1 MSEELPP
8 GWAWAALGA
17 TADTQLGKMLSA
29 KSRRG
34 IKPRPYLRNQN
45 VQWHRFDLS
54 DVARMDFSDVEAQ
67 KYQLR
72 PGDLLVCEGGE
83 VGRCARWLRPAG
95 EMYFQKALHRIRPYG
110 GVETR
115 WLEFFLHWSAE
126 TGRFEA
132 HTSGSTIAH
141 LPQRDLRQLVLPLAP
156 VAESKRIVDALEEH
170 FSRLDAAEATLS
182 ATSRKLDAWLTSFL
196 TDACR
201 GPWPKAQLSDIIK
214 SLNNGVF
221 VSRPSA
227 QPPGS
232 PIYRISAVRPLVLR
246 TDDIRYA
253 DPAPKMADAY
263 KVESGD
269 ILLTRYSGNP
279 RFVGAAAVVPPGG
292 AGILHPDKLIRV
304 VADRSKA
311 LPGWIA
317 AYLTVG
323 EGRRGIEQR
332 LKTTAGQVGIS
343 GSQLRTVQ
351 IAVPPLSHQ
360 QKMITKLGVLREAQ
374 ERMQQ
379 QLDGVAT
386 QTQALRRSI
395 IAAGFAGRLVPQDP
409 EDEPASVL
417 LERIAASRPTMPAR
431 QRRTA

>member
-1 MSEELPP
+1 MSASNSQAWAKATLGELVAVLDSQRIPLNREQRARRLGNVPYYGATGRVGWIDEALFDEELLL
-8 GWAWAALGA
+8 LGEDGA
-17 TADTQLGKMLSA
+17 PFLDPHKPKAYIIDGPSWVNNHAHVLHAIDTLTTNSFLKHYLDH
-29 KSRRG
+29 
-34 IKPRPYLRNQN
+34 IDFRPY
-45 VQWHRFDLS
+45 VT
-54 DVARMDFSDVEAQ
+54 
-67 KYQLR
+67 
-72 PGDLLVCEGGE
+72 GT
-83 VGRCARWLRPAG
+83 
-95 EMYFQKALHRIRPYG
+95 
-110 GVETR
+110 TR
-115 WLEFFLHWSAE
+115 LKL
-126 TGRFEA
+126 T
-132 HTSGSTIAH
+132 
-141 LPQRDLRQLVLPLAP
+141 QRAMNSISVP
-156 VAESKRIVDALEEH
+156 VPTLKEQGRIVATIEEY
-170 FSRLDAAEATLS
+170 FSRLNAAEATLS
-182 ATSRKLDAWLTSFL
+182 AASRKLDAWLTSFL

-253 DPAPKMADAY
+253 DPVPKMADAY

-279 RFVGAAAVVPPGG
+279 RYVGAAAVVPPGG

-343 GSQLRTVQ
+343 GSQLKTAQ

-360 QKMITKLGVLREAQ
+360 QDVVAKIGVVQEAQ
-374 ERMQQ
+374 DRVRQ
-379 QLDGVAT
+379 QLDAITDQV
-386 QTQALRRSI
+386 QALRRSI
-395 IAAGFAGRLVPQDP
+395 LADAFSGKLVPQNPD
-409 EDEPASVL
+409 DEPASVL
-417 LERIAASRPTMPAR
+417 LERIAASRAAKPAR
-431 QRRTA
+431 RRART

>member
-1 MSEELPP
+1 MSKNLPA
-8 GWAWAALGA
+8 GWAWA
-17 TADTQLGKMLSA
+17 T
-29 KSRRG
+29 
-34 IKPRPYLRNQN
+34 
-45 VQWHRFDLS
+45 LS
-54 DVARMDFSDVEAQ
+54 DVAQIVLGQSPPGSSYNDYGKGVPFFQGKAEFGDRFPAIRKWTTEPKKSATRGSVLISVRAPVGPTNLAPIDCAIGRGLAALGTLGGISADYVLWAMRQSVGNLVDQATGSTFDAITGH
-67 KYQLR
+67 QLR
-72 PGDLLVCEGGE
+72 AHSVPI
-83 VGRCARWLRPAG
+83 AP
-95 EMYFQKALHRIRPYG
+95 
-110 GVETR
+110 
-115 WLEFFLHWSAE
+115 LEE
-126 TGRFEA
+126 
-132 HTSGSTIAH
+132 
-141 LPQRDLRQLVLPLAP
+141 Q
-156 VAESKRIVDALEEH
+156 KRIVDALEEH
-170 FSRLDAAEATLS
+170 LSRLDAAEATLS

-253 DPAPKMADAY
+253 DPVPKMADAY

-279 RFVGAAAVVPPGG
+279 RYVGAAAVVPPGG

-343 GSQLRTVQ
+343 GSQLKTAQ

-360 QKMITKLGVLREAQ
+360 QDVVAKIGVVQEAQ
-374 ERMQQ
+374 DRVRQ
-379 QLDGVAT
+379 QLDAITAQV
-386 QTQALRRSI
+386 QALRRSI
-395 IAAGFAGRLVPQDP
+395 LADAFSGKLVPQNPD
-409 EDEPASVL
+409 DEPASVL
-417 LERIAASRPTMPAR
+417 LERIAASRPKRSTRRRAR
-431 QRRTA
+431 M

>member
-1 MSEELPP
+1 MSEKLPSGWERTSLGDLGSEVRGQVVPQPGTTYDLYSVPAFPSLRPERIDGSKIKSGKRRVQVGDVLLCKINPRINRVWSVGRAEGRPQLASTEYLALRPHERDMGPFIRQFLSSPPFRKWIELSVE
-8 GWAWAALGA
+8 GA
-17 TADTQLGKMLSA
+17 TGSHTRA
-29 KSRRG
+29 KSRP
-34 IKPRPYLRNQN
+34 ILNQP
-45 VQWHRFDLS
+45 VPI
-54 DVARMDFSDVEAQ
+54 APM
-67 KYQLR
+67 
-72 PGDLLVCEGGE
+72 
-83 VGRCARWLRPAG
+83 
-95 EMYFQKALHRIRPYG
+95 
-110 GVETR
+110 
-115 WLEFFLHWSAE
+115 AE
-126 TGRFEA
+126 
-132 HTSGSTIAH
+132 
-141 LPQRDLRQLVLPLAP
+141 Q
-156 VAESKRIVDALEEH
+156 KRIVDALEEH

-253 DPAPKMADAY
+253 DPVPKMADAY

>member
-1 MSEELPP
+1 MPRYSSGASAPRSTIRAVRCVPAFPSLRPERIDGSKIKSGKRRVQVGDVLLCKINPRINRVWSVGRAEGRPQLASTEYLALRPHERDMGPFIRQFLSSPPFRKWIELSVE
-8 GWAWAALGA
+8 GA
-17 TADTQLGKMLSA
+17 TGSHTRA
-29 KSRRG
+29 KSRP
-34 IKPRPYLRNQN
+34 ILNQP
-45 VQWHRFDLS
+45 VPI
-54 DVARMDFSDVEAQ
+54 APM
-67 KYQLR
+67 
-72 PGDLLVCEGGE
+72 
-83 VGRCARWLRPAG
+83 
-95 EMYFQKALHRIRPYG
+95 
-110 GVETR
+110 
-115 WLEFFLHWSAE
+115 AE
-126 TGRFEA
+126 
-132 HTSGSTIAH
+132 
-141 LPQRDLRQLVLPLAP
+141 Q
-156 VAESKRIVDALEEH
+156 KRIVDALEEH

-253 DPAPKMADAY
+253 DPVPKMADAY

>member
-1 MSEELPP
+1 
-8 GWAWAALGA
+8 
-17 TADTQLGKMLSA
+17 
-29 KSRRG
+29 
-34 IKPRPYLRNQN
+34 
-45 VQWHRFDLS
+45 
-54 DVARMDFSDVEAQ
+54 
-67 KYQLR
+67 
-72 PGDLLVCEGGE
+72 
-83 VGRCARWLRPAG
+83 
-95 EMYFQKALHRIRPYG
+95 MYFQKALHRIRPYG

-156 VAESKRIVDALEEH
+156 VAEQKRIVDALEEH
-170 FSRLDAAEATLS
+170 FSRLDAAETTLS

-253 DPAPKMADAY
+253 DPVPKMADAY

-279 RFVGAAAVVPPGG
+279 RYVGAAAVVPLGG

-343 GSQLRTVQ
+343 GSQLKTAQ

-360 QKMITKLGVLREAQ
+360 RDVVAKIGVVQEAQ
-374 ERMQQ
+374 DRVRQ
-379 QLDGVAT
+379 QLDAIAARV
-386 QTQALRRSI
+386 QALRRSI
-395 IAAGFAGRLVPQDP
+395 LADSFSGKLVPQDP
-409 EDEPASVL
+409 SDEPASVL
-417 LERIAASRPTMPAR
+417 LERIAASRSARPAR
-431 QRRTA
+431 RRART